1 MDITP
6 PEGQA
11 MPPHHRSFA
20 SDQLEA
26 YRHLFGGIHFK
37 FPNFKHDHPAIINV
51 NKVAD
56 EQLTMGQRVADK
68 VATTMGSWKFIITQ
82 AMIMVVWV
90 AFNSLAWFYHFD
102 GYPYILLNLA
112 MSAQAAF
119 ATPLI
124 MMSQNRQAEKDR
136 LTAQND
142 YITDCKG
149 EEEIRYIMNHLDH
162 QDELI
167 LQIVKRLE
175 EQHQEMREQ
184 LARLDPTMAKQL
196 GIDLVRAS
204 EEMTD
209 GSDSIAGN
217 S

>member
-6 PEGQA
+6 GSESLSQNQ
-11 MPPHHRSFA
+11 PHPHA
-20 SDQLEA
+20 HTDKLLELK
-26 YRHLFGGIHFK
+26 HLRFPK
-37 FPNFKHDHPAIINV
+37 FRHDHPPVVNV
-51 NKVAD
+51 NELAD
-56 EQLTMGQRVADK
+56 EKLTIGQRVADA
-68 VATTMGSWKFIITQ
+68 VASTMGSWRFIITQ

-90 AFNSLAWFYHFD
+90 TINSIAWAFHFD

-142 YITDCKG
+142 YITDMKG
-149 EEEIRYIMNHLDH
+149 EEEVRHIMEHLDH
-162 QDELI
+162 QDDLI

-175 EQHQEMREQ
+175 DQHQEMMEH
-184 LARLDPTMAKQL
+184 LKRLDPELAKKL
-196 GIDLVRAS
+196 
-204 EEMTD
+204 EEGM
-209 GSDSIAGN
+209 
-217 S
+217 